1 MLEEKKFLSSFPF
14 STQVKRM
21 NFDGSFLS
29 SLSPNSRLSRIIDV
43 VLFSKT
49 KTHIF
54 SDPKK
59 WHRSSYHAYM
69 WQKWGDVPGS
79 LCLPQFMKLISVSVS
94 VLSLCQAFIAI
105 HGKPTLKLN
114 GVLFLLW
121 LSYLLARRGR
131 LLPHFHQDHADFI
144 RSQLPTLSSKTQHM

>member
-59 WHRSSYHAYM
+59 
-69 WQKWGDVPGS
+69 
-79 LCLPQFMKLISVSVS
+79 
-94 VLSLCQAFIAI
+94 
-105 HGKPTLKLN
+105 
-114 GVLFLLW
+114 
-121 LSYLLARRGR
+121 
-131 LLPHFHQDHADFI
+131 
-144 RSQLPTLSSKTQHM
+144 